1 MSSELVFL
9 PSITAGSIQNEWGTS
24 RDAQTQWYALTFL
37 SLDAIHTHTHTHIYD
52 SEPYFHCG
60 KVVWCAPEVIF

>member
-1 MSSELVFL
+1 MSSDLVFL

-37 SLDAIHTHTHTHIYD
+37 SLDAIHTHTHTHTHTWLRII
-52 SEPYFHCG
+52 FT
-60 KVVWCAPEVIF
+60 EVR